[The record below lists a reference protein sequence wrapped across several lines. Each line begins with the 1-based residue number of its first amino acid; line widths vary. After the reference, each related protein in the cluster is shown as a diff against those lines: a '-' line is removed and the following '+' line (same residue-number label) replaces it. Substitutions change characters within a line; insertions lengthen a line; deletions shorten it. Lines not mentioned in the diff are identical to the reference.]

1 MWSSYFFFA
10 SRRRHTRCALVT
22 GVHTCA
28 LPIFRQGLRR
38 ATAVAL
44 HRQWRDDRLGGRRT
58 LRRRAHRPARRARA
72 PALAARSRGRG
83 GARSRSE
90 SMTSY
95 KQFGVVGGGAWGTAL
110 AQLLAADGAPVRL
123 WANRKS
129 TRLNSSH

>member
-1 MWSSYFFFA
+1 MRISDWSSDVC
-10 SRRRHTRCALVT
+10 SSDL
-22 GVHTCA
+22 
-28 LPIFRQGLRR
+28 
-38 ATAVAL
+38 
-44 HRQWRDDRLGGRRT
+44 T

-110 AQLLAADGAPVRL
+110 AQLLAADGVPVRL
-123 WANRKS
+123 WAREEDVVDAINREHRNPDRKS